1 MSLSSSNPELDS
13 ASDRSL
19 IECYL
24 GQGDDQ
30 AGEAL
35 IQRHA
40 KSVYRFVFSILGNME
55 DSEDVCQQA
64 FTRAF
69 SALPAYRDEDRFR
82 SWLFRIAKNEAL
94 GLLRKKGARPQIERE
109 LSEQDLG
116 APSTAEEVQSRG
128 SVAAIASAVQE
139 LPPAEREVVFLRMRE
154 GLSFREIAELTD
166 APLGTVLSR
175 MSKARER
182 LRKSLMPILGA
193 ESIPSN
199 PSNSSNCHE

>member
-1 MSLSSSNPELDS
+1 MSFSSSNPELDL
-13 ASDRSL
+13 ASDCSL

-24 GQGDDQ
+24 GKGDVQ

-64 FTRAF
+64 FSRAF
-69 SALPAYRDEDRFR
+69 AALPTYRDEDQFR

-94 GLLRKKGARPQIERE
+94 GLLRKKGTRPQIERE
-109 LSEQDLG
+109 LSEQDFDV
-116 APSTAEEVQSRG
+116 PSTAEEVQSRG
-128 SVAAIASAVQE
+128 SVVAIASAVQE
-139 LPPAEREVVFLRMRE
+139 LPATEREVVFLRMRE
-154 GLSFREIAELTD
+154 GLTFREIADLTD

-175 MSKARER
+175 MSQARER
-182 LRKSLMPILGA
+182 LRKSLTPILGA

-199 PSNSSNCHE
+199 SSNCHE